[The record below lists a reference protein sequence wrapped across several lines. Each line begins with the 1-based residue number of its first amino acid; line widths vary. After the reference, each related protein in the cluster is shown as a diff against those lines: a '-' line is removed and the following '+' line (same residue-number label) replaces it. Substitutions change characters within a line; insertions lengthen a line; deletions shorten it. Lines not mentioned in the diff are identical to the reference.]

1 MQELIFKILLLAEP
15 GGIGKTCFSTRY
27 TENKFYSDKH
37 IFTIGIDFKTKIIN
51 LENDKSVKLGIWELP
66 SQARFRS
73 SLMKKIF
80 KNSHGIILLYDITD
94 LESFKELNNNSWI
107 DDIKENASKKTVVY
121 LVGNKIDKEEEREVK
136 KEDGEELA
144 KELGFHF
151 AEASAL
157 TGYNVKEI
165 FEDLAEKIYNIY
177 NMDKVIQKEIDKKV
191 PQLKK
196 YIDF

>member
-1 MQELIFKILLLAEP
+1 MQELKFIILLLAEP

-27 TENKFYSDKH
+27 TENKFLEYLGT
-37 IFTIGIDFKTKIIN
+37 TIDLDYRFKIIELKN
-51 LENDKSVKLGIWELP
+51 GKSVKLQIFEP
-66 SQARFRS
+66 ISQQRFRN
-73 SLMKKIF
+73 LGKNYI

-94 LESFKELNNNSWI
+94 LESFKKLNNNSWI

-121 LVGNKIDKEEEREVK
+121 LVGNKIDKEEERKVK
-136 KEDGEELA
+136 KQDGEELA

-151 AEASAL
+151 AEVSAL